1 MNLKFVL
8 TMAIWTIGMFLYTL
22 PLVFA
27 TDFFPVSLIVVGI
40 YVAGYAVGV
49 QLLYKRFIK
58 KVKPHYPLAFPG
70 NPDSYFPRFD
80 IPRPLYLDMMEHPD
94 YFEKAEEAES
104 GGGK

>member
-27 TDFFPVSLIVVGI
+27 TDFLPVSLIVVGI

-58 KVKPHYPLAFPG
+58 KVKPH